1 MQRDDRIFAVVGGF
15 VILAMT
21 VIAGVHWL
29 GSGINIEAPARATVK
44 VERIPAPTPAA
55 SSASNTNPRI
65 TDVAGDEGDRLVRL
79 AVAGISSHPVL
90 ASWLVN
96 DRLLRRFVA
105 SVDAIA
111 GGYSPRDE
119 IEFMSPIRP
128 FMVQKDNGLLLITN
142 SSYRRYDRVTDV
154 VDSIDTA
161 GTVALYRKFGPQLEA
176 IYAEVAWASTDFDS
190 RFREAVAHLLEVEVP
205 ESPIE
210 VEQRAIV
217 YAFAEDRL
225 EHLSGA
231 QRQLLRMGSYN
242 ALKVQDKLRELQR
255 ALGWPEPAPAVITAE
270 LEAAP
275 PLVEPILTAS
285 AEESSTDPL
294 PDEAFVSVG
303 AATAP

>member
-55 SSASNTNPRI
+55 SSASNTNSRV

-225 EHLSGA
+225 EHLSGS

-255 ALGWPEPAPAVITAE
+255 ALGWPGPAPAVITAE

-275 PLVEPILTAS
+275 PLVDPILTAS